1 MRCYCVHNLHLS
13 NRTNVIGALVD
24 KFLLTVSVFDCNIN
38 TTIFN
43 CWIEQY
49 LIQKITE

>member
-1 MRCYCVHNLHLS
+1 MRCYGIHDLHQS
-13 NRTNVIGALVD
+13 KRTNVIGALVD

>member
-1 MRCYCVHNLHLS
+1 MFTGVHNLHLS

-24 KFLLTVSVFDCNIN
+24 KFLLTVSVFDCNVN

-43 CWIEQY
+43 CVIEQY
-49 LIQKITE
+49 LIHKITE